1 MRSRTEIEKDIESS
15 QRNYDGSLQDCRAD
29 SEDMQALIL
38 EVLLDIRNILRR

>member
-1 MRSRTEIEKDIESS
+1 MRSRNEIEKDTES
-15 QRNYDGSLQDCRAD
+15 CRAD